1 MSSLG
6 LEPGLGG
13 STSVAFTYNFKRF
26 RERFSGREWD
36 TFSDSD
42 VPGSTKYVDP
52 GTRLTRQN
60 QDALR
65 ISEIIF
71 MRMIAAVNGFL
82 Y

>member
-13 STSVAFTYNFKRF
+13 STSYNFKRF
-26 RERFSGREWD
+26 RERFSGRD
-36 TFSDSD
+36 TFSDSNV